1 MATKEEI
8 LVKLDTLKTN
18 IDNIPKD
25 AFKIPMIA
33 SVLKKKLRKRVEN
46 VKNLVENGSPNALNG
61 AIFILTR
68 KIHRPLAYSKRGSW
82 VKQHLPDI
90 LTLID
95 EIIDDIEL
103 LFTNTPPVAMM
114 KIDGTDIGQYF
125 TAPVNVELNFDG
137 SASWD
142 EDGEIVSWS
151 WGFGDGTPVE
161 NVVATRHTFTMMGT
175 YRVVLTVTD
184 DGTPIES
191 GTDWCEITV
200 M

>member
-1 MATKEEI
+1 
-8 LVKLDTLKTN
+8 
-18 IDNIPKD
+18 
-25 AFKIPMIA
+25 MIA
-33 SVLKKKLRKRVEN
+33 SMIKKKLKKRVDN
-46 VKNLVENGSPNALNG
+46 VKTLVENGSPNALNA
-61 AIFILTR
+61 AIFILTNR
-68 KIHRPLAYSKRGSW
+68 IRRPLDYSKRLSW

-114 KIDGTDIGQYF
+114 KIDGTDVGQYF
-125 TAPVNVELNFDG
+125 SAPLNVELNFDG

-142 EDGEIVSWS
+142 EDGEVLAWS
-151 WGFGDGTPVE
+151 WDFGDGTHVE

-184 DGTPIES
+184 DGTPTES